1 MKKTAYTYDP
11 FNLKH
16 TREGH
21 PENFRR
27 LEGTWELLQQDGI
40 LRQLI
45 QIPSTEAPRPIL
57 LSVHTGQYIE
67 LLEALNQR
75 GGGRIDADT
84 YMNTDS
90 YKAALL
96 AAGGLLN
103 LVDAVLTQ
111 QANNGFALVRPPG
124 HHALV
129 FHGMGF
135 CLLANVALAARWAQH
150 KYGVERILI
159 VDFDVHHGNGT
170 QDIFYSDPS
179 VLFFSTHQ
187 FPYYPG
193 SGAVEEMG
201 DEFGYG
207 TTVNVPFPP
216 GVGDEGYLQAFRK
229 VLAPAARVFKPQLIL
244 VSAGYDAHWMD
255 PLADERLTI
264 TGYTALVNELL
275 ALADEICN
283 GKIVFALEG
292 GYNLEVLPHCIL
304 STLRALAGDPRG
316 ASDPFGKP
324 SGVER
329 DVSGLLDRI
338 VSLHQLR

>member
-1 MKKTAYTYDP
+1 MTRTAYVYDP

-27 LEGTWELLQQDGI
+27 LEGTMELLQADGI
-40 LRQLI
+40 LRKLLYV
-45 QIPSTEAPRPIL
+45 PSTEAPRPVL
-57 LSVHTGQYIE
+57 LNVHSGQYIE
-67 LLEALNQR
+67 LLEALNRR

-84 YMNTDS
+84 YMNADS

-96 AAGGLLN
+96 AAGGVLN
-103 LVDAVLTQ
+103 LVDTVMTGKAE
-111 QANNGFALVRPPG
+111 NGFALVRPPG
-124 HHALV
+124 HHAIV

-135 CLLANVALAARWAQH
+135 CLLANISLAARWAQH
-150 KYGVERILI
+150 KYGVERVLI
-159 VDFDVHHGNGT
+159 VDYDVHHGNGT

-193 SGAVEEMG
+193 SGAADEMG

-207 TTVNVPFPP
+207 TTINVPFPP
-216 GVGDEGYLQAFRK
+216 GVGDQGYLQAFRR
-229 VLAPAARVFKPQLIL
+229 VLAPAARNFKPQLIL

-255 PLADERLTI
+255 PLADERLSI
-264 TGYTALVNELL
+264 TGYTAMVQELL
-275 ALADEICN
+275 NLADELCG
-283 GKIVFALEG
+283 GKIVFVLEG

-304 STLRALAGDPRG
+304 STLRTIAGDTRG
-316 ASDPFGKP
+316 VSDPFGLPTTK
-324 SGVER
+324 ER
-329 DVSGLLDRI
+329 MVDSLLERI
-338 VSLHQLR
+338 CNLHQLP